1 MTLKKY
7 ALAVC
12 VMASALSFTACSKDN
27 ASSSASQSIEISA
40 DSFSSEN
47 IIATATER
55 NLNQKSAKAKMVSD
69 FSFKNY
75 DGKDSSAA
83 VETNIT
89 AVTKPVFKHITMNVT
104 QNGDPYST
112 SEFYTDENDKG
123 EKTLYIDYG
132 DKWYQMPV
140 SDEEL
145 FSILG
150 QYDVREVLNILLSN
164 ISDVT
169 VGETEDINGTS
180 AYKVDGI
187 VKSDVVPDVIIN
199 SGVFVA
205 NGLTNL
211 YTQYFEGVEDMPV
224 TLYIDS
230 KTGDVVKFS
239 FDAGNAFQVVSD
251 YAYNLTKDMDEYK
264 DSQRLVVNAYKVG
277 GDIYDIDSTEK
288 TEIPDEVKKG
298 EVLPSISEEMEA
310 QQKAQ
315 QEGTSSS
322 AASTSAA
329 Q

>member
-55 NLNQKSAKAKMVSD
+55 NLNQKSAKVKMVSD

-211 YTQYFEGVEDMPV
+211 YTQYFE
-224 TLYIDS
+224 YR
-230 KTGDVVKFS
+230 
-239 FDAGNAFQVVSD
+239 NA
-251 YAYNLTKDMDEYK
+251 
-264 DSQRLVVNAYKVG
+264 
-277 GDIYDIDSTEK
+277 
-288 TEIPDEVKKG
+288 
-298 EVLPSISEEMEA
+298 
-310 QQKAQ
+310 
-315 QEGTSSS
+315 
-322 AASTSAA
+322 
-329 Q
+329 